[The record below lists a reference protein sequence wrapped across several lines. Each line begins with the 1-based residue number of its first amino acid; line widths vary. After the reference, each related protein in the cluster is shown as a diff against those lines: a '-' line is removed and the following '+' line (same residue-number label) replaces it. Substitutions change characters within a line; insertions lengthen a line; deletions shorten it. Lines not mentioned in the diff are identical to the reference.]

1 MRYQSKHK
9 FQFIL
14 LLCLQLIVRTRTED
28 VTVYPDC
35 VITDDSTLANDICDE
50 GSESNSE
57 ECGWDAGACILEQYP
72 DCHVSHPS
80 KIGDGSCDVESEYNT
95 LICGWDG
102 GDCLSTSNR
111 PRSGVET
118 VGIVLGAC
126 CIVTMILLSQL
137 IFVRSRNRSSH
148 VVATTAHDLPSR
160 RMVASGDFLINRR
173 RTNKEKEEQRI
184 ALIMNNIIRKKVL
197 SKSTGD
203 NDDEVFVLPQGKE
216 KCISH
221 SQHEEGNAIIL
232 LDSSSQLSIT
242 NTDCNDS
249 NDLDEETSGIFRM
262 KEDIYVDSNSI
273 QSSRHNM
280 ILDSSSLHSIR
291 KTLSLQSSNHTNGKY
306 NIHNYSPRSCAICW
320 EDYKKGDD
328 IAWSN
333 NEKCLHAFHTRCI
346 LEWLSKNDNCPMCRS
361 NYLNAGVEF
370 PITLPGTSE
379 DA

>member
-28 VTVYPDC
+28 ITVYPDC

-184 ALIMNNIIRKKVL
+184 ALIMNNIIRKVRHL
-197 SKSTGD
+197 D
-203 NDDEVFVLPQGKE
+203 
-216 KCISH
+216 
-221 SQHEEGNAIIL
+221 AIIRCWWFIL
-232 LDSSSQLSIT
+232 LKFAKTYKVTFFFDKNRKYFRKVRVIMTMRFLYYLKARRNALATLNMKKVMQLFSSTVAVNFL
-242 NTDCNDS
+242 
-249 NDLDEETSGIFRM
+249 
-262 KEDIYVDSNSI
+262 
-273 QSSRHNM
+273 
-280 ILDSSSLHSIR
+280 
-291 KTLSLQSSNHTNGKY
+291 
-306 NIHNYSPRSCAICW
+306 
-320 EDYKKGDD
+320 
-328 IAWSN
+328 
-333 NEKCLHAFHTRCI
+333 
-346 LEWLSKNDNCPMCRS
+346 
-361 NYLNAGVEF
+361 
-370 PITLPGTSE
+370 
-379 DA
+379 